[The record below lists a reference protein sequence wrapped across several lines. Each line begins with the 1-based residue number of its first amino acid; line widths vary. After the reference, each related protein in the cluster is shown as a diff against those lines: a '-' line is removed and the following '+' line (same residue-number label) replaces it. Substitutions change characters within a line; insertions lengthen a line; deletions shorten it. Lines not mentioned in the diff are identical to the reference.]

1 MEEVEGNPTGVRS
14 ADLLKLYLSNPVAG
28 KAYRRFFRARGF
40 RSPARLWYT
49 ARMIRPATE
58 ADAHA
63 LRALSAGTGFFN
75 ALEIETLDGVL
86 ADYFATNR
94 DECGHRCFVLED
106 GGVRGYVY
114 FAPEEMT
121 DRTWY
126 VWWIAVAADQQGR
139 GFGKQL
145 MAYAETEARANGCRL
160 LVVETSDTAKYEPTR
175 AFYLKS
181 GYTAAA
187 TVPHFYADND
197 GMAIFTK
204 RLA

>member
-1 MEEVEGNPTGVRS
+1 VEEVEGNPTGVRS
-14 ADLLKLYLSNPVAG
+14 ADLIQLYLSNPAAG
-28 KAYRRFFRARGF
+28 KTYRRFFRARAF
-40 RSPARLWYT
+40 RSPAPLWYT

-58 ADAHA
+58 ADAPA
-63 LRALSAGTGFFN
+63 LLALSAGTGFFN

-86 ADYFATNR
+86 ADYFATTR
-94 DECGHRCFVLED
+94 DDAGHRCAVLDD
-106 GGVRGYVY
+106 GTVQGYIY

-139 GFGKQL
+139 GCGKQL
-145 MAYAETEARANGCRL
+145 VAFAEAEARARGCRL
-160 LVVETSDTAKYEPTR
+160 LVVETSDTAKYAPTR
-175 AFYLKS
+175 AFYLKG

-187 TVPHFYADND
+187 TVPHFYADDD

-204 RLA
+204 RL

>member
-14 ADLLKLYLSNPVAG
+14 ADLIQIYLSNPGTG
-28 KAYRRFFRARGF
+28 KTYRRFFRARGS
-40 RSPARLWYT
+40 RSPARVWYT

-58 ADAHA
+58 ADGPA
-63 LRALSAGTGFFN
+63 LLALSAGTGFFN
-75 ALEIETLDGVL
+75 ALEIETLEGVL
-86 ADYFATNR
+86 ADFFATNR
-94 DECGHRCFVLED
+94 DDFGHRCAVFDD
-106 GGVRGYVY
+106 GTVRGYVY

-126 VWWIAVAADQQGR
+126 VCWIAVAADQQGR

-145 MAYAETEARANGCRL
+145 VAYAETEARANGCRL
-160 LVVETSDTAKYEPTR
+160 LVVETSDTAKYAPTR

-187 TVPHFYADND
+187 TVPHFYADDD
-197 GMAIFTK
+197 GMVIFTK
-204 RLA
+204 RLV